1 MVGWDSKLDCDSEV
15 DWDVV
20 LELLMGQP
28 NINKFHKNGK
38 SNETSQISN
47 LSSAEENFLVVLSSF
62 YTSYLV

>member
-1 MVGWDSKLDCDSEV
+1 
-15 DWDVV
+15 
-20 LELLMGQP
+20 MGQP